1 MGVPTLRTE
10 RLVLREP
17 APADAPAV
25 LVFRGDPRVQRFNDE
40 PLRDVAAAEAF
51 IEFLRANSA
60 ADARRHW
67 AITVNDEV
75 VGLIGLHTWQHH
87 HRRAELGYDMAVPYW
102 GQGIAS
108 EAARAVIGY
117 GFTTMKLHR
126 IQAHTIADNHRSVRL
141 LERLGFRREGT
152 LRQYSLEDDLTFH
165 DSAVYG
171 LLRTDAGI

>member
-1 MGVPTLRTE
+1 MGVPTLRTG

-17 APADAPAV
+17 TVADAPAV

-40 PLRDVAAAEAF
+40 PLRDVAAAEEF
-51 IEFLRANSA
+51 IRYLRAGSA

-67 AITVNDEV
+67 AITADGEV
-75 VGLIGLHTWQHH
+75 VGLIGLHTWEQHH
-87 HRRAELGYDMAVPYW
+87 QRAELGYDMAVSRW

-108 EAARAVIGY
+108 EAAEAVIDY
-117 GFTTMKLHR
+117 GFTAMKLHR

-141 LERLGFRREGT
+141 LERLGFHREGT
-152 LRQYSLEDDLTFH
+152 LREYSMEDDLIFH

-171 LLRTDAGI
+171 LLVTDR